1 MHERFVIDAEF
12 SDILTNAQETIF
24 DFIHA
29 FCYGGLDGK
38 YTQSSLSYN
47 ILGTR
52 HHIRKVD
59 LTYVSSIYGLNY
71 MSSVCS
77 IRNREIS
84 NFVAVNFWFKFSLT
98 KVKVTIKCSL
108 VVKFYA

>member
-59 LTYVSSIYGLNY
+59 LTYVSLTAKLT
-71 MSSVCS
+71 
-77 IRNREIS
+77 
-84 NFVAVNFWFKFSLT
+84 AVVLK
-98 KVKVTIKCSL
+98 
-108 VVKFYA
+108 KFYFFTGYAFSIFLYFIFF